1 MQASIDIES
10 EKHIRRI
17 QLWNTISISL
27 FPLEAND
34 DLHKEKK
41 KDERATKSHNYN
53 PLKNEQKLVSTFQ
66 KPTFGCSLCQRT

>member
-34 DLHKEKK
+34 DLHKKK
-41 KDERATKSHNYN
+41 KRRTKELQN
-53 PLKNEQKLVSTFQ
+53 LTI
-66 KPTFGCSLCQRT
+66 TTR

>member
-10 EKHIRRI
+10 EKHRRI

-34 DLHKEKK
+34 DLHKKK
-41 KDERATKSHNYN
+41 KKRRTKELQN
-53 PLKNEQKLVSTFQ
+53 LTI
-66 KPTFGCSLCQRT
+66 TTR

>member
-10 EKHIRRI
+10 EKHRRI

-34 DLHKEKK
+34 DLHKKK
-41 KDERATKSHNYN
+41 KKRTKE
-53 PLKNEQKLVSTFQ
+53 LQILTI
-66 KPTFGCSLCQRT
+66 TTR